1 LGKPVYKERETGRG
15 QNHGDVSSSNLMRCT
30 RKPLTSWR
38 AIMSQEMSRNLSG
51 SPRVEMVN
59 ITKTYGS
66 NRSLRG
72 VNLSL
77 APGEVLGL
85 VGDNGAGKSTL
96 TKILAG
102 AVVPTGGTLRIDGQ
116 DVNFANPSDAR
127 RCHIEMVY
135 QDLSLCDTVNV
146 AGNLFMGREPQTRV
160 LGIPFLDEKKMHEEA
175 REMLQGLGISIP
187 DTRLLVRNL
196 SGGQRQAIAIA
207 RAAAFNPKVL
217 IMDEPTA
224 ALAVAEVEAVLELI
238 RRVSARGVSVI
249 LITHRLQDL
258 FLVCDR
264 IMVMYEGTNVADR
277 QISETSLSDIV
288 NLIVGE
294 KFEAHSARSAV
305 H

>member
-1 LGKPVYKERETGRG
+1 MQQPQT
-15 QNHGDVSSSNLMRCT
+15 T
-30 RKPLTSWR
+30 P
-38 AIMSQEMSRNLSG
+38 
-51 SPRVEMVN
+51 PRVEMIN

-66 NRSLRG
+66 IRSLRG
-72 VNLSL
+72 VNLEL

-96 TKILAG
+96 TKVLSG
-102 AVVPTGGTLRIDGQ
+102 AVIPSSGTIRIDGEQ
-116 DVNFANPSDAR
+116 QQFTNPADSR
-127 RCHIEMVY
+127 RCHIEMV
-135 QDLSLCDTVNV
+135 DV
-146 AGNLFMGREPQTRV
+146 AGNLFMGREPMKSV
-160 LGIPFLDEKKMHEEA
+160 LGIPFLDEAKMHADA
-175 REMLQGLGISIP
+175 REMLKGLGISIP

-207 RAAAFNPKVL
+207 RAAAFDPKVL

-277 QISETSLSDIV
+277 RVSDTSLSDIV

-294 KFEAHSARSAV
+294 KFTARSAAA

>member
-1 LGKPVYKERETGRG
+1 MQQPQT
-15 QNHGDVSSSNLMRCT
+15 T
-30 RKPLTSWR
+30 P
-38 AIMSQEMSRNLSG
+38 
-51 SPRVEMVN
+51 PRVEMIN

-66 NRSLRG
+66 IRSLRG
-72 VNLSL
+72 VNLEL

-96 TKILAG
+96 TKVLSG
-102 AVVPTGGTLRIDGQ
+102 AVIPSSGTIRIDGEQ
-116 DVNFANPSDAR
+116 QQFTNPADSR

-135 QDLSLCDTVNV
+135 QDLSLCDTVDV
-146 AGNLFMGREPQTRV
+146 AGNLFMGREPMKSV
-160 LGIPFLDEKKMHEEA
+160 LGIPFLDEAKMHA
-175 REMLQGLGISIP
+175 DAEMLKGLGISIP

-207 RAAAFNPKVL
+207 RAAAFDPKVL

-277 QISETSLSDIV
+277 RVSDTSLRDIV

-294 KFEAHSARSAV
+294 KFTARSAAT

>member
-1 LGKPVYKERETGRG
+1 
-15 QNHGDVSSSNLMRCT
+15 D
-30 RKPLTSWR
+30 
-38 AIMSQEMSRNLSG
+38 
-51 SPRVEMVN
+51 
-59 ITKTYGS
+59 
-66 NRSLRG
+66 
-72 VNLSL
+72 
-77 APGEVLGL
+77 
-85 VGDNGAGKSTL
+85 
-96 TKILAG
+96 
-102 AVVPTGGTLRIDGQ
+102 
-116 DVNFANPSDAR
+116 
-127 RCHIEMVY
+127 
-135 QDLSLCDTVNV
+135 V
-146 AGNLFMGREPQTRV
+146 AGNLFMGREPMKSV
-160 LGIPFLDEKKMHEEA
+160 LGIPFLDEAKMHADA
-175 REMLQGLGISIP
+175 REMLKGLGISIP

-207 RAAAFNPKVL
+207 RAAAFDPKVL

-277 QISETSLSDIV
+277 RVSDTSLSDIV

-294 KFEAHSARSAV
+294 KFTARSAAA

>member
-1 LGKPVYKERETGRG
+1 MQQPQT
-15 QNHGDVSSSNLMRCT
+15 T
-30 RKPLTSWR
+30 P
-38 AIMSQEMSRNLSG
+38 
-51 SPRVEMVN
+51 PRVEMIN

-66 NRSLRG
+66 IRSLRG
-72 VNLSL
+72 VNLEL

-96 TKILAG
+96 TKVLSG
-102 AVVPTGGTLRIDGQ
+102 AVIPSSGTIRIDGEQ
-116 DVNFANPSDAR
+116 QQFTNPADSR
-127 RCHIEMVY
+127 RCHIEVVY
-135 QDLSLCDTVNV
+135 QDLSLCDTVDV
-146 AGNLFMGREPQTRV
+146 AGNLFMGREPMKSR
-160 LGIPFLDEKKMHEEA
+160 LGIPFLDEARMHSDA
-175 REMLQGLGISIP
+175 REMLKGLGISIP

-207 RAAAFNPKVL
+207 RATAFDPKVL

-277 QISETSLSDIV
+277 RVADTSLSDIV

-294 KFEAHSARSAV
+294 KFTARSAAA

>member
-1 LGKPVYKERETGRG
+1 M
-15 QNHGDVSSSNLMRCT
+15 QQQQ
-30 RKPLTSWR
+30 R
-38 AIMSQEMSRNLSG
+38 AA
-51 SPRVEMVN
+51 PARVEMVN

-66 NRSLRG
+66 IRSLRG
-72 VNLSL
+72 VNLEL

-96 TKILAG
+96 TKVLSG
-102 AVVPTGGTLRIDGQ
+102 AVVPTSGAIRIDGEEQ
-116 DVNFANPSDAR
+116 RFANPADAR

-135 QDLSLCDTVNV
+135 QDLSLCDTVDV
-146 AGNLFMGREPQTRV
+146 AGNLFMGREPMKHW
-160 LGIPFLDEKKMHEEA
+160 LGVPFLDQQKMHADA
-175 REMLQGLGISIP
+175 REMLKGLGISIP

-207 RAAAFNPKVL
+207 RAAAFGPKVL

-224 ALAVAEVEAVLELI
+224 ALAVAEVEAVLALI
-238 RRVSARGVSVI
+238 KRVSARGVSVI

-277 QISETSLSDIV
+277 RVADTSLSEIV

-294 KFEAHSARSAV
+294 KFSAPSAHA

>member
-1 LGKPVYKERETGRG
+1 MAGA
-15 QNHGDVSSSNLMRCT
+15 QNV
-30 RKPLTSWR
+30 
-38 AIMSQEMSRNLSG
+38 
-51 SPRVEMVN
+51 SPRVEMVD

-66 NRSLRG
+66 IRSLRG
-72 VNLSL
+72 VNLRL

-96 TKILAG
+96 TKILSG
-102 AVVPTGGTLRIDGQ
+102 AVVPTSGAIRIDGQ
-116 DVNFANPSDAR
+116 EMAFTSPADAR

-135 QDLSLCDTVNV
+135 QDLSLCDTVDV
-146 AGNLFMGREPQTRV
+146 AGNLFMGREPQTRW
-160 LGIPFLDEKKMHEEA
+160 LGIPFLDEKTMHARA
-175 REMLQGLGISIP
+175 REMLKGLGISIP

-207 RAAAFNPKVL
+207 RAAAFEPKVL

-238 RRVSARGVSVI
+238 KRVSARGVSVI

-264 IMVMYEGTNVADR
+264 IMVMYEGTNVAER
-277 QISETSLSDIV
+277 QVANTSLSDIV

-294 KFEAHSARSAV
+294 KFEAHSARA

>member
-1 LGKPVYKERETGRG
+1 
-15 QNHGDVSSSNLMRCT
+15 
-30 RKPLTSWR
+30 
-38 AIMSQEMSRNLSG
+38 
-51 SPRVEMVN
+51 MVN

-66 NRSLRG
+66 IRSLCG

-96 TKILAG
+96 TKVLSG
-102 AVVPTGGTLRIDGQ
+102 AVVPTSGDIRIDGERQ
-116 DVNFANPSDAR
+116 HFANPADAR

-135 QDLSLCDTVNV
+135 QDLSLCDTVDV
-146 AGNLFMGREPQTRV
+146 AGNLFMGREPMKPV
-160 LGIPFLDEKKMHEEA
+160 LGVPFLDQTKMHADA
-175 REMLQGLGISIP
+175 REMLKGLGISIP
-187 DTRLLVRNL
+187 DTHLLVRNL

-207 RAAAFNPKVL
+207 RAAAFEPKVL

-258 FLVCDR
+258 FQVCDR
-264 IMVMYEGTNVADR
+264 IMVMFEGTNVADR
-277 QISETSLSDIV
+277 LVAETSLGEIV
-288 NLIVGE
+288 NLIVGD
-294 KFEAHSARSAV
+294 KFSAPSAAAH
-305 H
+305 

>member
-1 LGKPVYKERETGRG
+1 MQQPQT
-15 QNHGDVSSSNLMRCT
+15 T
-30 RKPLTSWR
+30 P
-38 AIMSQEMSRNLSG
+38 
-51 SPRVEMVN
+51 PRVEMIN

-66 NRSLRG
+66 IRSLRG
-72 VNLSL
+72 VNLEL

-96 TKILAG
+96 TKVLSG
-102 AVVPTGGTLRIDGQ
+102 AVIPSSGTIRIDGEQ
-116 DVNFANPSDAR
+116 QQFTNPADSR

-135 QDLSLCDTVNV
+135 QDLSLCDTVDV
-146 AGNLFMGREPQTRV
+146 AGNLFMGREPMKSV
-160 LGIPFLDEKKMHEEA
+160 LGIPFLDEAKMHADA
-175 REMLQGLGISIP
+175 REMLKGLGISIP

-196 SGGQRQAIAIA
+196 RRPAPGYSHR
-207 RAAAFNPKVL
+207 RAAAFDPKVL

-277 QISETSLSDIV
+277 RVSDTSLSDIV

-294 KFEAHSARSAV
+294 KFTARSAAA

>member
-1 LGKPVYKERETGRG
+1 M
-15 QNHGDVSSSNLMRCT
+15 QQQQ
-30 RKPLTSWR
+30 R
-38 AIMSQEMSRNLSG
+38 AA
-51 SPRVEMVN
+51 PARVEMVN

-66 NRSLRG
+66 IRSLRG
-72 VNLSL
+72 VNLEL

-96 TKILAG
+96 TKVLSG
-102 AVVPTGGTLRIDGQ
+102 AVVPTSGAIRIDGEEQ
-116 DVNFANPSDAR
+116 RFANPADAR

-135 QDLSLCDTVNV
+135 QDLSLCDTVDV
-146 AGNLFMGREPQTRV
+146 AGNLFMGREPMKRL
-160 LGIPFLDEKKMHEEA
+160 LGVPFLDQQKMHADA
-175 REMLQGLGISIP
+175 REMLKGLGISIP

-224 ALAVAEVEAVLELI
+224 ALAVAEVEAVLALI
-238 RRVSARGVSVI
+238 KRVSARGVSVI

-264 IMVMYEGTNVADR
+264 IMVMYEGTNVADHR
-277 QISETSLSDIV
+277 VADTSLSEIV

-294 KFEAHSARSAV
+294 KFSAPSAHA